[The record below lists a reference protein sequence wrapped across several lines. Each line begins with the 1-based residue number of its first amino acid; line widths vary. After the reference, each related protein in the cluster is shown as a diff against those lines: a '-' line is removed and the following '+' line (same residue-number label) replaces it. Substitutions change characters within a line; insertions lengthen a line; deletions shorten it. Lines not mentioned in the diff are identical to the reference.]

1 MTDRQEHIKYLG
13 LMIDQMN
20 PPKPY
25 RAALI
30 DARNTLI
37 AIETAEQA
45 GMRSPDSW
53 PYCSK
58 CGKPYKGMPDDNND
72 VRDVVPDC
80 GCKAE
85 AVFEGR
91 PIDNDWVHVGKDV
104 TDWEQ
109 IAKAGGVEMVR

>member
-1 MTDRQEHIKYLG
+1 MTDRQEHIRYLG

-30 DARNTLI
+30 AARNTLI
-37 AIETAEQA
+37 AIETEEQA

-58 CGKPYKGMPDDNND
+58 CGKPYKAMPTDNSD
-72 VRDVVPDC
+72 VRDIMPDC
-80 GCKAE
+80 ECKAVP
-85 AVFEGR
+85 VFEGR
-91 PIDNDWVHVGKDV
+91 PVNNDWEYTVQGV